1 MGVPPVSAIQD
12 LLKADHANTANSI
25 DALQQF
31 SPDLPGALDYA
42 ADLFDRFVRHVGVAL
57 ADTEDL
63 RRGNAIAEELGLEPE
78 QLRELLNDQKPAVST
93 VEEARTIWRQLY
105 ARQARRILLLL
116 LQRHYMWAATDL
128 LRMRLTMALGYC
140 RQEAEAIALLV
151 LVRNSPDLG
160 IQWLRVRTDEDG
172 VAFFK
177 ETQHELRSTLQQL
190 ELSGAYE
197 RGSGWALHVR
207 FASAVPGLSLD
218 RQPNQI
224 WLGFQEVRPDEPF
237 QYYLDVLAF
246 LSTQVRVARALGHA
260 FPEVTDPSWQGAVDR
275 FTRTVAALWEELSRR
290 FPAECRGL
298 EEMESPPSS

>member
-1 MGVPPVSAIQD
+1 MSAIQD
-12 LLKADHANTANSI
+12 LLEADQANTANSI

-31 SPDLPGALDYA
+31 SPDLPSALDYA
-42 ADLFDRFVRHVGVAL
+42 ADLFDQFVRHVGEAL
-57 ADTEDL
+57 DDTEEL

-78 QLRELLNDQKPAVST
+78 QLRELLNDVKPAMGKI
-93 VEEARTIWRQLY
+93 EEARTIWRQLY

-128 LRMRLTMALGYC
+128 LRMRLTPALGYC

-160 IQWLRVRTDEDG
+160 IRWLRVRTDEEG

-177 ETQHELRSTLQQL
+177 ETQRELRPTLQQL

-197 RGSGWALHVR
+197 RGSAWALHVR

-218 RQPNQI
+218 HQPNQI

-246 LSTQVRVARALGHA
+246 LSTQVRVVRALGDA
-260 FPEVTDPSWQGAVDR
+260 FPEVAHPSWQGAVDR
-275 FTRTVAALWEELSRR
+275 FTRKVAALWEELSRR
-290 FPAECRGL
+290 FPAECRRL
-298 EEMESPPSS
+298 EEMESPPTL